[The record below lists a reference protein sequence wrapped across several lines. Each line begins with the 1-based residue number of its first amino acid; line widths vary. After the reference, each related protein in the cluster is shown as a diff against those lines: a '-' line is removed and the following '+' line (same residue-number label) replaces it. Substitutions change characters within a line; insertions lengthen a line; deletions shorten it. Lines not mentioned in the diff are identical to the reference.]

1 MPLKNRQTSKLLSLF
16 LLVLVFAAPCA
27 AQTTPQTTPPWEIFV
42 GYSLQRSD
50 VREYFKTSPI
60 IYASRGGYVNLNG
73 WDASVT
79 ENINHWFGGTID
91 FSGHYKSPVV
101 ATTTNREQMYSIMYG
116 PRFSYRAPGF
126 TPFFHVLLGVAH
138 ADVKVTPTGPR
149 ASDSSFAAAAGGGL
163 DLNIGSKAAI
173 RLFQAEYFR
182 TSLLGTRQDG
192 LRASAG
198 IVFHLG
204 KNK

>member
-1 MPLKNRQTSKLLSLF
+1 MTLK
-16 LLVLVFAAPCA
+16 A
-27 AQTTPQTTPPWEIFV
+27 
-42 GYSLQRSD
+42 
-50 VREYFKTSPI
+50 
-60 IYASRGGYVNLNG
+60 YVNLNG

-101 ATTTNREQMYSIMYG
+101 ANTTNREQMYSIMYG
-116 PRFSYRAPGF
+116 PRFSRRTAWV
-126 TPFFHVLLGVAH
+126 TPYFHALFGAAH

-149 ASDSSFAAAAGGGL
+149 ASDSSFAAATGGGL
-163 DLNIGSKAAI
+163 DLNLGNKTAI

-204 KNK
+204 KKK